1 MATHTLASVGRRIE
15 MEDRNYLERA
25 EKMSESADILEL
37 GTPTEREQQMG
48 ISVSDYIAI
57 GRAYNEE
64 RARTG
69 VDTLDFNEFKDAYI
83 REHMQDA
90 TSDPTQQMF
99 NRAVNRVI
107 DDLTGKYHYEEPVKY
122 YEGRASEEIDPF
134 SFDRDDSDFSAFQR
148 DVMEH
153 GSDRDREWFVH
164 TQIEMAEQRASAS
177 VHIARGRNPFHQ
189 YDEGRETL
197 ERHAQEQRRYNEEL
211 MEYEDTQRYIDSYTR
226 DDEEDREWDYLER
239 QYRKSLDSTDY
250 GDLLDD
256 ERWA

>member
-1 MATHTLASVGRRIE
+1 
-15 MEDRNYLERA
+15 
-25 EKMSESADILEL
+25 
-37 GTPTEREQQMG
+37 
-48 ISVSDYIAI
+48 
-57 GRAYNEE
+57 
-64 RARTG
+64 
-69 VDTLDFNEFKDAYI
+69 
-83 REHMQDA
+83 
-90 TSDPTQQMF
+90 
-99 NRAVNRVI
+99 
-107 DDLTGKYHYEEPVKY
+107 
-122 YEGRASEEIDPF
+122 
-134 SFDRDDSDFSAFQR
+134 
-148 DVMEH
+148 MEH

-226 DDEEDREWDYLER
+226 DDQEDREWDYLER